1 MYGRGT
7 LMRMGVWFLKLAAL
21 YFLIGV
27 SMGLVMEMME
37 DHSLAGAHAHINLLG
52 WVSMGLFGFIY
63 ILFPKASQTLLAK
76 LHFWLYNVS
85 FPLFMLG
92 LSFLLAG
99 NTSLTVLLMIF
110 PNLLLLSV
118 ILFVINMF
126 LHVKAEDMTHL
137 IKKM

>member
-1 MYGRGT
+1 
-7 LMRMGVWFLKLAAL
+7 MRMGIWFLKLAAL

-27 SMGLVMEMME
+27 SMGLVMEMMG

-52 WVSMGLFGFIY
+52 WASMGLFGFIY
-63 ILFPKASQTLLAK
+63 ILFPNASETLLAK

-92 LSFLLAG
+92 LSFFLAS

-110 PNLLLLSV
+110 PNLLVLSV

-126 LHVKAEDMTHL
+126 INLKAEDVAHL
-137 IKKM
+137 LKKSETTSL

>member
-1 MYGRGT
+1 MK
-7 LMRMGVWFLKLAAL
+7 MGLWFLRLASL

-27 SMGLVMEMME
+27 SMGLIMEVIE

-52 WVSMGLFGFIY
+52 WASMGLFGFIY
-63 ILFPKASQTLLAK
+63 ILFPKASETLLAK

-92 LSFLLAG
+92 LSFLLVG

-110 PNLLLLSV
+110 PNILVLSV
-118 ILFVINMF
+118 ILFVINLF
-126 LHVKAEDMTHL
+126 LNVKEEDINHFF
-137 IKKM
+137 KKGENTSV

>member
-1 MYGRGT
+1 MK
-7 LMRMGVWFLKLAAL
+7 MGVWFLKLAAL

-27 SMGLVMEMME
+27 SMGIVMEMME

-52 WVSMGLFGFIY
+52 WASMGLFGFIY
-63 ILFPKASQTLLAK
+63 LLFPKASETRLAK

-92 LSFLLAG
+92 LSFFLSG
-99 NTSLTVLLMIF
+99 NTSLNFLLMIF
-110 PNLLLLSV
+110 PNLLVISV

-126 LHVKAEDMTHL
+126 LNVKAEDVTQL
-137 IKKM
+137 LKKSGNTSL

>member
-1 MYGRGT
+1 MK
-7 LMRMGVWFLKLAAL
+7 MGVWFLKLAAL

-27 SMGLVMEMME
+27 SMGLVMEIME

-63 ILFPKASQTLLAK
+63 ILFPKASQTRLAK

-92 LSFLLAG
+92 LSFFLAG
-99 NTSLTVLLMIF
+99 NTSLTILLMIF
-110 PNLLLLSV
+110 PNLLVLSV
-118 ILFVINMF
+118 LLFVMNMF
-126 LHVKAEDMTHL
+126 LNVKEEDIAHL
-137 IKKM
+137 IKKHENTSL